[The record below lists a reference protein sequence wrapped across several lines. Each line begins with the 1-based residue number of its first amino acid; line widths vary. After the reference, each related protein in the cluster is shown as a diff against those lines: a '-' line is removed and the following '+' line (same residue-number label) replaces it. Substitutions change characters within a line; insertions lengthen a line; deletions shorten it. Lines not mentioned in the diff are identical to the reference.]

1 MDQILPPFAYPEHRR
16 RGQDQDNFQSAA
28 KLHHKITGLWGLEET
43 SGGHL
48 LKQGHLEQYSQ
59 DRVQEAFLES
69 PRREIF

>member
-1 MDQILPPFAYPEHRR
+1 MLKVGGDLWSSS
-16 RGQDQDNFQSAA
+16 GQS
-28 KLHHKITGLWGLEET
+28 L
-43 SGGHL
+43 L